1 MMVICVTVCQPSKV
15 SLTDAN
21 PGMTVGGPE
30 ASASEV
36 GAVHAYTDP
45 GLTWEQ
51 CGHRCGQTA
60 LI

>member
-1 MMVICVTVCQPSKV
+1 MIVICATVCQPSKV

-36 GAVHAYTDP
+36 GAVHAYIDP

-51 CGHRCGQTA
+51 CGQTA